1 MVAKL
6 GILWVMRIF
15 GPRRAELTG
24 GWREIRKEEMLV
36 LAQPNII
43 KKMTLRRK
51 MWKERAARL
60 K

>member
-1 MVAKL
+1 MFKKVFEM
-6 GILWVMRIF
+6 WVKRIF

-24 GWREIRKEEMLV
+24 GWREVCKEEMLV

-43 KKMTLRRK
+43 KKMALRKK
-51 MWKERAARL
+51 MWEKNVARM